1 MKKYVSLYFLL
12 GFLLIMGA
20 FASMAQNSYGMSLLG
35 IVALLFSALF
45 LAQWL
50 ARTRKKG
57 FNADSVTLESLTLSA
72 IALLT
77 GLGIFQVEPPFAPQ
91 LIALSG
97 LVLCGVY
104 SYRAWALFSQ
114 RGTAAMEWTLTR
126 VIWYLALICFILSF
140 CLAPYLFRSSSVFST
155 VGAVLAIGFLGMAFI
170 GRNYLV
176 EGTSQNA
183 WSWILGLKDRSPLL
197 IVLFLLMAL
206 HFSLMRA
213 GILPK
218 LYTDDYPQAFYDME
232 RGPSGKDGK
241 GSRDEHR
248 PFKRAY
254 DEFVKR
260 NLK

>member
-20 FASMAQNSYGMSLLG
+20 FASMAQNSYGMNLLG
-35 IVALLFSALF
+35 TVALLFSALF

-50 ARTRKKG
+50 LRTGKKG
-57 FNADSVTLESLTLSA
+57 FKADSVTLESLTLSA

-77 GLGIFQVEPPFAPQ
+77 GFGIFQVEPPFAPQ
-91 LIALSG
+91 LIAVSG
-97 LVLCGVY
+97 LLLCGVY
-104 SYRAWALFSQ
+104 AYRAWLLFRQ
-114 RGTAAMEWTLTR
+114 RGTDAMEWTLTR

-155 VGAVLAIGFLGMAFI
+155 IGAVLAIGFLGMALI

-176 EGTSQNA
+176 DGTNQNA

-197 IVLFLLMAL
+197 LVLFLLMAL
-206 HFSLMRA
+206 HFTLMRS
-213 GILPK
+213 GVLPK
-218 LYTDDYPQAFYDME
+218 LYTDQYPQAFFEME
-232 RGPSGKDGK
+232 RGSPGKNAIS
-241 GSRDEHR
+241 SRDEHR
-248 PFKRAY
+248 AFKRAY